1 MKTET
6 ASSLKEEIKDKC
18 NKLGL
23 PMVGFAPKERWE
35 QPPSTLPQ
43 HFSNWIPREFWPQ
56 SIYPEVRTVI
66 VIGLPVPLP
75 IVETAP
81 SIYYHE
87 LYQTVN
93 NLLDEKA
100 YEIANYLTLKGY
112 PSIYLPR
119 DGYGDID
126 ILLKR
131 PLAFFSHKHAA
142 FLAGLGSFGLN
153 NVLLTPE
160 FGPRVRFTSIFT
172 TAKIKRDPISGEDLC
187 TRCLSCADQCP
198 VKAIESKYPPE
209 NSTPPPINKIKC
221 AKRSK
226 KLRKQYNSPCGICIK
241 VCPVGKDRE
250 VFNRKDTSIYTCK
263 DGFEQYH
270 DAWKH
275 VQSYGS
281 KK

>member
-1 MKTET
+1 MKSKTPG
-6 ASSLKEEIKDKC
+6 IKDKIKVKC
-18 NKLGL
+18 YKMGI

-35 QPPSTLPQ
+35 QPPTELPQ
-43 HFSNWIPREFWPQ
+43 NFSHWIPREFWPQ
-56 SIYPEVRTVI
+56 SIYPEVKTVI
-66 VIGLPVPLP
+66 VIGLPLQLP

-87 LYQTVN
+87 LYETVN

-119 DGYGDID
+119 DGYGDIEV
-126 ILLKR
+126 LLES
-131 PLAFFSHKHAA
+131 PLTFFSHKHAA

-172 TAKIKRDPISGEDLC
+172 TAEMKGDPIPGEDLC
-187 TRCLSCADQCP
+187 TRCLSCAVQCP
-198 VKAIESKYPPE
+198 VKAIKSRYP
-209 NSTPPPINKIKC
+209 SGSSSPPLINKMKC
-221 AKRSK
+221 ARRSE
-226 KLRKQYNSPCGICIK
+226 KLRKEYNSPCGICIK
-241 VCPVGKDRE
+241 VCPVGGDRE
-250 VFNRKDTSIYTCK
+250 VFNRQDTSIYTRK
-263 DGFEQYH
+263 DGFERYH
-270 DAWKH
+270 DAWEH
-275 VQSYGS
+275 VQRYGS